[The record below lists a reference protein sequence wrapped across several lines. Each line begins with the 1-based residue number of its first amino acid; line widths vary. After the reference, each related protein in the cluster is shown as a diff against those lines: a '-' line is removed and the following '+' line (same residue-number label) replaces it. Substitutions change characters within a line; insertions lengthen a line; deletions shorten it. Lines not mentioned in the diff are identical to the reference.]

1 MIAILK
7 QSASDEA
14 VSHIVSWIEKKGL
27 KTDVSRGENETI
39 IGLVGDTTKIDPF
52 LLESMDVVERVQ
64 RVSEPFKR
72 ANRKFHPED
81 SVIDCGH
88 GVKIGGDQFQVIA
101 GPCSV
106 EGENLIRIARRVKA
120 AGATMLRGGAYK
132 PRTSP
137 YAYQGMGPAG
147 LDLLCEASAE
157 LDMPIVTEIMDPRDV
172 QVFLDKKIDVMQIG
186 ARNAQNFPLLKEVGK
201 TQTPILLKRG
211 MSGTIDELLMAAE
224 YIMSEGNDNVILCER
239 GIRTFETRTRN
250 TFDLNAVP
258 VLHHLSHLPVVADI
272 IYRGAKLLQNA
283 VYHMDRQYWAWSRW
297 VYLGLFVLL
306 FAVCCL
312 TLTRRLH
319 SRNLGTLPGRTMTFI
334 MVGYQLSMNI
344 FVNLF
349 NAFSV
354 DSAPRIFTVYSVYDE
369 VTTILLF
376 FLLCEILQRSDAEW
390 DNMVLQQMMRQQ
402 RQQMELSKETVELI
416 NIKCHDI
423 RKQLYTLGS
432 RVPTEELDELKKAV
446 DIYGSTVKTGN
457 ETLDVLLA
465 ERSIVCKGR
474 GIQLDYIADGAKL
487 DFLKPGEVY
496 SLFGNALDNAIEA
509 VTPLEPDRRYIGLQ
523 VRAERGMLLIRMENC
538 AAEPLHF
545 VDGLPQ
551 TTKGDARW
559 HGFGVKSIRRI
570 VQQHGGTLT
579 MQAQDGM
586 FRLVALLPLK

>member
-7 QSASDEA
+7 ESASDEA

-201 TQTPILLKRG
+201 TKTPILLKRG

-224 YIMSEGNDNVILCER
+224 YIMSEGNDNVILSTTC
-239 GIRTFETRTRN
+239 RTCPSLPTPATPPATPATLSPWRSPRPP
-250 TFDLNAVP
+250 AVP
-258 VLHHLSHLPVVADI
+258 T
-272 IYRGAKLLQNA
+272 
-283 VYHMDRQYWAWSRW
+283 AWRSR
-297 VYLGLFVLL
+297 
-306 FAVCCL
+306 
-312 TLTRRLH
+312 
-319 SRNLGTLPGRTMTFI
+319 S
-334 MVGYQLSMNI
+334 
-344 FVNLF
+344 
-349 NAFSV
+349 
-354 DSAPRIFTVYSVYDE
+354 
-369 VTTILLF
+369 TT
-376 FLLCEILQRSDAEW
+376 SPAA
-390 DNMVLQQMMRQQ
+390 
-402 RQQMELSKETVELI
+402 
-416 NIKCHDI
+416 H
-423 RKQLYTLGS
+423 G
-432 RVPTEELDELKKAV
+432 PTALRPSPP
-446 DIYGSTVKTGN
+446 ISST
-457 ETLDVLLA
+457 
-465 ERSIVCKGR
+465 
-474 GIQLDYIADGAKL
+474 
-487 DFLKPGEVY
+487 
-496 SLFGNALDNAIEA
+496 
-509 VTPLEPDRRYIGLQ
+509 TP
-523 VRAERGMLLIRMENC
+523 C
-538 AAEPLHF
+538 AASEPS
-545 VDGLPQ
+545 
-551 TTKGDARW
+551 ARLSAKRPW
-559 HGFGVKSIRRI
+559 SSPW
-570 VQQHGGTLT
+570 VQ
-579 MQAQDGM
+579 
-586 FRLVALLPLK
+586 